1 MLKKFVLG
9 GMVVV
14 AALLG
19 NACGDD
25 GSSDSPAGP
34 EDSEVS
40 LSSSS
45 DDVALGSSEK
55 NEAISSSRLSSS
67 SSKKAVSSS
76 SSSNEKSSSSS
87 GKVESSSGK
96 GEKSSSSKKVESSSS
111 SKADASSSSTK
122 NKESSSSGKPVESSS
137 SKTKSSSSEISSSSV
152 KPEESSSSEY
162 SSSSLQETSSS
173 SSEESSSSSFVG
185 CIMGSLYDDRDGKT
199 YKTVKIGEQE
209 WMAENLNF
217 EHSIGESAAQK
228 SRCLYNDSSYCDKY
242 GQLYP
247 WTVAI
252 DSALLD
258 TIYNKKCGYK
268 DWKNCSVPEKWKGIC
283 PNGWHLPT
291 KAEWQQLV
299 KDVGGEDVAAKKL
312 KSATL
317 WDGEDAVCFSALPA
331 GKYAQYQFWSE
342 GESAYFWMADFR
354 KTNTSGA
361 YNIYMVSNRDAH
373 GTISVDMTY
382 FAYSVRCIKN

>member
-19 NACGDD
+19 NACGGDD
-25 GSSDSPAGP
+25 SSDSSPVLAA
-34 EDSEVS
+34 E
-40 LSSSS
+40 
-45 DDVALGSSEK
+45 
-55 NEAISSSRLSSS
+55 
-67 SSKKAVSSS
+67 
-76 SSSNEKSSSSS
+76 
-87 GKVESSSGK
+87 
-96 GEKSSSSKKVESSSS
+96 ESSSS
-111 SKADASSSSTK
+111 VDETLSSSTTETHSSSAK
-122 NKESSSSGKPVESSS
+122 DKESSSSVKSKASSSSEKSARSSSSKDTEPGDKSSSSMKNEGSSSSVKTKESSSSEKKEVSSSSEKPVESSS
-137 SKTKSSSSEISSSSV
+137 SEKV
-152 KPEESSSSEY
+152 VESSSSEK
-162 SSSSLQETSSS
+162 SSSSSAKSS
-173 SSEESSSSSFVG
+173 SSEESSSSVQDANSSSSDISSSSILG
-185 CIMGSLYDDRDGKT
+185 CIYGEDIYDTRDGKT

-217 EHSIGESAAQK
+217 EYAIGKEGSQK

-258 TIYNKKCGYK
+258 TVSNIKCGYK
-268 DWKNCSVPEKWKGIC
+268 DLTNCSLPSKWKGIC
-283 PNGWHLPT
+283 PEGWHLPT

-312 KSATL
+312 KSTTL

-382 FAYSVRCIKN
+382 YAYSVRCIKN